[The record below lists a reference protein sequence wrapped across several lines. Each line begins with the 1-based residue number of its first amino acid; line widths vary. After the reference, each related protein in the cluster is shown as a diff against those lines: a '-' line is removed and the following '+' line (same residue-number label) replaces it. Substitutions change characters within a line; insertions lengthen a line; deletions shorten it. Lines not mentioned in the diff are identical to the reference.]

1 MFPPNFKCAVAIDK
15 LIEAGFQYR
24 GGAAEKADSVKCRYC
39 ANKFYGWKHKDDP
52 MKLHRKYCPKC
63 PFVIAAAAAA
73 ASKPPPPMQHTTIVY
88 VAQQLGYSAEQI
100 NAAITACAHNYNKP
114 LEIGNVLDQLAQYDE
129 DVDIDTDIPSVVAA
143 AAPRCATAVT
153 TTNML
158 DMTCKVCMNSCI
170 QYVFL
175 TCRHAC
181 CCDNCALTIMDKR
194 DDCQCCPVCKEK
206 ITGSLRIYFAHNTP
220 PSNSR

>member
-1 MFPPNFKCAVAIDK
+1 VSIDK

-24 GGAAEKADSVKCRYC
+24 GGAAEKADSVKCHYC

-63 PFVIAAAAAA
+63 PFVIAAAAEE
-73 ASKPPPPMQHTTIVY
+73 ASSKPPPMQHTTTTTTTIVY

-100 NAAITACAHNYNKP
+100 NAAITACAHDYNRP
-114 LEIGNVLDQLAQYDE
+114 LEMGNVLDKLAQYDQ
-129 DVDIDTDIPSVVAA
+129 DVDTYVPSVNATAPPRAA
-143 AAPRCATAVT
+143 AT
-153 TTNML
+153 TTNMV
-158 DMTCKVCMNSCI
+158 DMTCKVCLTSCI

-181 CCDNCALTIMDKR
+181 CCDDCALTIMDKR
-194 DDCQCCPVCKEK
+194 DCQCPVCNEK
-206 ITGSLRIYFAHNTP
+206 ITGSFRIFFA
-220 PSNSR
+220 